1 MREATLLLAGAFAV
15 FMTWRGYRR
24 GALDTVA
31 SWLPS
36 LATLL
41 VLVTLF
47 WREPEHLS
55 RRLIVSAIAAAV
67 VFVLATLAVRAVRAR
82 LQHDDFTDDEAA
94 KTRRWHWWCNHIAGA
109 GLGLLWSAT
118 ICLGIACLISIL
130 PFALSVQASADQK
143 SDQEEMPLWVRSLS
157 ETARSLADVSE
168 RAVLGHVPRLREYGH
183 EVRAVVTILNA
194 PPDDLKL
201 LASRHGIS
209 DLEKLPVVQRALKDQ
224 QYAEQFLQLKEG
236 DVGVMSTLLDSS
248 ITRDLISCPE
258 IRELTKTLTPSA
270 LANDLK
276 QTDSADS
283 SRE

>member
-1 MREATLLLAGAFAV
+1 MREATLLLAGAFAS

-41 VLVTLF
+41 VLVALF

-55 RRLIVSAIAAAV
+55 QRLAVSAIVAAA
-67 VFVLATLAVRAVRAR
+67 VFVLATLAVRTVRAR
-82 LQHDDFTDDEAA
+82 FQREDHPDEEPVR
-94 KTRRWHWWCNHIAGA
+94 TRRWHWWCNHIAGA

-118 ICLGIACLISIL
+118 ICLGVACVISIL
-130 PFALSVQASADQK
+130 PFALSVRASADQQA
-143 SDQEEMPLWVRSLS
+143 DREETPLWVRSLS

-194 PPDDLKL
+194 PPEDLKL
-201 LASRHGIS
+201 LAKRHGIS
-209 DLEKLPVVQRALKDQ
+209 DLEELPVVQRALKDQ
-224 QYAEQFLQLKEG
+224 NYAEKFLQLKEG
-236 DVGVMSTLLDSS
+236 DVGVVSTLIDSS

-270 LANDLK
+270 LADDLK
-276 QTDSADS
+276 QTNSADGS
-283 SRE
+283 PE

>member
-24 GALDTVA
+24 GALATVA

-41 VLVTLF
+41 VLITLF

-55 RRLIVSAIAAAV
+55 RRLAVSAIAAAA
-67 VFVLATLAVRAVRAR
+67 VFVLATLAVRVVRAR
-82 LQHDDFTDDEAA
+82 FQNDDADQKPEGS
-94 KTRRWHWWCNHIAGA
+94 RRWHWWCNHVAGA

-118 ICLGIACLISIL
+118 ICLGVACVISIL
-130 PFALSVQASADQK
+130 PFALSVQASADQQA
-143 SDQEEMPLWVRSLS
+143 DQEETPLWVRSLS

-168 RAVLGHVPRLREYGH
+168 RAVLGHVPKLREYGH
-183 EVRAVVTILNA
+183 EVRALVTILNA
-194 PPDDLKL
+194 PPDELKL
-201 LASRHGIS
+201 LARRHGIS
-209 DLEKLPVVQRALKDQ
+209 DLEELPVVQRALKDQ

-236 DVGVMSTLLDSS
+236 DVGVVSTLIDSS

-258 IRELTKTLTPSA
+258 IRELTKTLTPSE
-270 LANDLK
+270 LADDLK
-276 QTDSADS
+276 KTESADDS
-283 SRE
+283 PE